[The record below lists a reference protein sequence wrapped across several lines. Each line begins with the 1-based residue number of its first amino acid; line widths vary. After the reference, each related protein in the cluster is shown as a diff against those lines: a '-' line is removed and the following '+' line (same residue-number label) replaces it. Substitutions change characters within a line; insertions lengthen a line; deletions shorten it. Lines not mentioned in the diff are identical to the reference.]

1 MTAERSI
8 PEHQPRPARATDGR
22 PLIGNAPV
30 SYGVYGAGA
39 GGTAASA
46 ERLLAAMAAA
56 GYAGS
61 ELGPPGFF
69 GSPEQTAAAFAQA
82 GLHAV
87 GAYVPIHFAAPGD
100 VVARDLRGLERTCR
114 ELVACGGTGLVIL
127 ADEGDERLL
136 TQPARDPANRSLGL
150 DQPGWQRLAR
160 LVSQAIELAG
170 QHGLRTSFHPHIS
183 TYVESRWEVEKL
195 LELTDVNLTLDTGH
209 LFLAGADPV
218 DCVRSWP
225 GRINHVHLKDVRND
239 VLRRAKADHR
249 TDFDEWWADVCVP
262 LGQGDVDLDS
272 MLAALSAAGY
282 DGWLVVEQDRAPTP
296 AADYPAV
303 ADQQADNRRWVTEH
317 LAAAVAF

>member
-1 MTAERSI
+1 MTAEHT
-8 PEHQPRPARATDGR
+8 EQRPTPVPAAVGR

-39 GGTAASA
+39 GGPAASPGQ
-46 ERLLAAMAAA
+46 LLATMAAA
-56 GYAGS
+56 RYVGS

-82 GLHAV
+82 GLQAV
-87 GAYVPIHFAAPGD
+87 GAYVPIHFAAPAD
-100 VVARDLRGLERTCR
+100 VVARDLAGLEHTCR

-150 DQPGWQRLAR
+150 DQAGWQRLASI
-160 LVSQAIELAG
+160 VGQAIEVAG

-195 LELTDVNLTLDTGH
+195 LELTDVSLTLDTGH
-209 LFLAGADPV
+209 LYLAGADPV

-225 GRINHVHLKDVRND
+225 GRINHVHLKDVRID
-239 VLRRAKADHR
+239 VLQRAKAEHR
-249 TDFDEWWADVCVP
+249 TDFDEWWADVSVP
-262 LGQGDVDLDS
+262 LGQGDVDLDG
-272 MLAALSAAGY
+272 MLAALAAARY

-296 AADYPAV
+296 AADYPGV
-303 ADQQADNRRWVTEH
+303 AEQQAANRRWVAEH
-317 LAAAVAF
+317 VAAAATL

>member
-1 MTAERSI
+1 MTAEHTEQRL
-8 PEHQPRPARATDGR
+8 RPVAAGR

-39 GGTAASA
+39 GGPAASPGQ
-46 ERLLAAMAAA
+46 LLAAMAAA

-82 GLHAV
+82 GLQAV
-87 GAYVPIHFAAPGD
+87 GAYVPIHLAAPDD
-100 VVARDLRGLERTCR
+100 VVARDLAGLERTCR

-150 DQPGWQRLAR
+150 DQAGWQRLASI
-160 LVSQAIELAG
+160 VGQAVEVAG

-183 TYVESRWEVEKL
+183 TYVESRWEAENL
-195 LELTDVNLTLDTGH
+195 LELTDVSLTLDTGH
-209 LFLAGADPV
+209 LYLAGADPV

-225 GRINHVHLKDVRND
+225 GRINHVHLKDVRID
-239 VLRRAKADHR
+239 VLRRAKAEHR
-249 TDFDEWWADVCVP
+249 TDFDEWWADVSVP
-262 LGQGDVDLDS
+262 LGQGDVDLDGT
-272 MLAALSAAGY
+272 LAALTAARY

-303 ADQQADNRRWVTEH
+303 AEQQAANRHWVAEH
-317 LAAAVAF
+317 VAAAAAR